1 MTFPRATEFA
11 HLLVSRHLRPGD
23 RAVDATVGNGHDTL
37 FLAETVGTG
46 GRVDGFEIQ
55 PDAIRAARARLQ
67 EYPQV
72 ILHQAGHETMAE
84 RLSPGRSAVMFN
96 LGYFPSGDKGIIT
109 RAETTLP
116 ALDAALA
123 LLVEGGLLTVVVYP
137 GHPGGEEEARAVDA
151 WFARFESGPHRT
163 LRCGPA
169 TVSPGAAASPYLL
182 ALEKRET
189 TVVS

>member
-1 MTFPRATEFA
+1 MAFPRATEFA

-23 RAVDATVGNGHDTL
+23 HVVDATVGNGHDTR
-37 FLAETVGTG
+37 FLAEAVGTS

-55 PDAIRAARARLQ
+55 PDAIRAARERLR

-72 ILHQAGHETMAE
+72 ILHQVGHETMAD
-84 RLSPGRSAVMFN
+84 RVTPGRAAVMFN
-96 LGYFPSGDKGIIT
+96 LGYFPSGDKRIIT

-123 LLVEGGLLTVVVYP
+123 LLRDGGLLTVVVYP
-137 GHPGGEEEARAVDA
+137 GHPGGEEEARAVDT
-151 WFARFESGPHRT
+151 WFAQLDSRPHRT

-169 TVSPGAAASPYLL
+169 TASPGAAAPYLL
-182 ALEKRET
+182 ALEKRKIG
-189 TVVS
+189 